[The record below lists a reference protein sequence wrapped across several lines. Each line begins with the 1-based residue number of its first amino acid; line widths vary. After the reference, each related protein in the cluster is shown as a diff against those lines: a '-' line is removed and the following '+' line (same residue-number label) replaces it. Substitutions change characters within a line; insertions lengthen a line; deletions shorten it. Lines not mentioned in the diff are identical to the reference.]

1 MGDMTPLFSAYY
13 DTINAG
19 LKQEP
24 ASYQRIIANEGIDPN
39 AWLFLSDNVKGSSY
53 LPRLGCRL
61 TMASEVEA
69 AKAAG
74 MDSIVLVRPG
84 NAALE
89 DSVRD
94 VHRVVDTFADIAI

>member
-1 MGDMTPLFSAYY
+1 M
-13 DTINAG
+13 
-19 LKQEP
+19 
-24 ASYQRIIANEGIDPN
+24 
-39 AWLFLSDNVKGSSY
+39 
-53 LPRLGCRL
+53 
-61 TMASEVEA
+61 
-69 AKAAG
+69 AG